1 MRWRQSCH
9 NIYAEH
15 RGQRIGAQI
24 TNDVNTEKDNLTATA
39 RADSPAPT
47 GYAEW
52 DYHAS
57 DGVNMWTW
65 RPERG
70 LSCMVTQHAD
80 NIQAHVT
87 TGTAHKFCRTIGSYA
102 TVKEA
107 KARCEEHRHTAAAK
121 RQPGNDL
128 SPQ

>member
-1 MRWRQSCH
+1 MST
-9 NIYAEH
+9 A
-15 RGQRIGAQI
+15 
-24 TNDVNTEKDNLTATA
+24 NDSVTPAA
-39 RADSPAPT
+39 RADSPPAT

-52 DYHAS
+52 AYHAS

-70 LSCMVTQHAD
+70 LSYMVTQNAD

-87 TGTAHKFCRTIGSYA
+87 TGTAHKYCRTIGGYA

-107 KARCEEHRHTAAAK
+107 KARCEEHRHTGIAERHGEAGETK
-121 RQPGNDL
+121 TKIND
-128 SPQ
+128 